1 VLGAFPISDLVEG
14 EVPMIRR
21 RLPSLRKL
29 RGKKPKLKCI
39 IFDMD
44 GTLTETNQLIFDS
57 FNYIAMKYK
66 GKTYSPAEI
75 VAMFGPPEEGALL
88 DIVGEDQIDQVMKE
102 YLAYYRRHHKELA
115 RLHTGILDLLRFLQ
129 RRKVHCAMFTGKG
142 IHTTTITMQAFALMP
157 YFEYVVTGNDVV
169 NHKPAPEGIEKILD
183 HFSLRPEEV
192 LMVGDSVGDVKS
204 AREAGVKVAVV
215 LWDSYSKEKVLH
227 MKTDYAF
234 HTVKDFSMW
243 IRGQVD

>member
-1 VLGAFPISDLVEG
+1 
-14 EVPMIRR
+14 MIRS

-29 RGKKPKLKCI
+29 RGKPSRFKCI

-88 DIVGEDQIDQVMKE
+88 DVVGEEQIDEAMK
-102 YLAYYRRHHKELA
+102 YYVAYYRKHHKALA
-115 RLHTGILDLLRFLQ
+115 KVYPGILELLRFLKRQ
-129 RRKVHCAMFTGKG
+129 KVRCALFTGKG

-169 NHKPAPEGIEKILD
+169 NHKPAPEGIEKILQ
-183 HFSLRPEEV
+183 HFSLRKEEV
-192 LMVGDSVGDVKS
+192 LMVGDSVGDVKA
-204 AREAGVKVAVV
+204 AREAGVKIAVV
-215 LWDSYSKEKVLH
+215 LWDSYTKEKVLQ

-234 HTVKDFSMW
+234 NSVSDFALW
-243 IRGQVD
+243 IKGHVD

>member
-1 VLGAFPISDLVEG
+1 
-14 EVPMIRR
+14 MIRS

-29 RGKKPKLKCI
+29 RGKSLKFKCV

-57 FNYIAMKYK
+57 FNHIAMKYK

-88 DIVGEDQIDQVMKE
+88 DIVGEEQIDQAMKE
-102 YLAYYRRHHKELA
+102 YLTFYRRHHKELA
-115 RLHTGILDLLRFLQ
+115 RVHPGILDLLRFLQ
-129 RRKVHCAMFTGKG
+129 KRNVHCALFTGKG
-142 IHTTTITMQAFALMP
+142 IHTTTITMQAFALMQ

-169 NHKPAPEGIEKILD
+169 NHKPAPEGIQKILE
-183 HFSLRPEEV
+183 HFSLRKEET
-192 LMVGDSVGDVKS
+192 LMVGDSVGDVKA

-215 LWDSYSKEKVLH
+215 LWDSYSKAKVLQ

-234 HTVKDFSMW
+234 QTVSDFSTW
-243 IRGQVD
+243 IRDRVD

>member
-1 VLGAFPISDLVEG
+1 MLGAFPVSDLVEG
-14 EVPMIRR
+14 EVPMIHR

-44 GTLTETNQLIFDS
+44 GTLTDTNQLIFDS
-57 FNYIAMKYK
+57 FNYIAMKHK

-88 DIVGEDQIDQVMKE
+88 DIVGEDEIDQVMKE
-102 YLAYYRRHHKELA
+102 YLAYYRRHHKTLA
-115 RLHTGILDLLRFLQ
+115 KLHPGILDLLRFLQ

-183 HFSLRPEEV
+183 HFSIRKEEA

-204 AREAGVKVAVV
+204 AREAGVKIAVV
-215 LWDSYSKEKVLH
+215 LWDSYTKEKVLQ

-234 HTVKDFSMW
+234 HTVRDFSEW